1 MAQELNSLQCRR
13 CGGERVPYYI
23 IIKGPYAILK
33 VMCPNDHT
41 REAIRLSLEARD
53 QWIGQ
58 VADNIYKC
66 SYCGQRI
73 ANPARIIRDGRWM
86 VLIMECPT
94 HGLKEPKRYI
104 IDTLYPIIQNLHQNV
119 GGPLP
124 PTFAPPPPS
133 DMYNRVS
140 SPNSPPPPPPGFGPP
155 PPGFGPPPPPPPTN
169 VAPPANPG
177 KASFCNECGAA
188 IAPGALFCTN
198 CGREIDENNL

>member
-1 MAQELNSLQCRR
+1 MAQNLNSLQCRK

-41 REAIRLSLEARD
+41 REAIRLSLEMRD

-58 VADNIYKC
+58 VADNIYRC
-66 SYCGQRI
+66 AICGVRI
-73 ANPARIIRDGRWM
+73 PNPTRIVRDGRWM

-94 HGLKEPKRYI
+94 HGLKEAKRYI
-104 IDTLYPIIQNLHQNV
+104 IDTIYPVIQNFHQNL

-133 DMYNRVS
+133 DMYNRIS
-140 SPNSPPPPPPGFGPP
+140 SPSSPPPPPPPPGFGT
-155 PPGFGPPPPPPPTN
+155 PPPPPAN
-169 VAPPANPG
+169 LAPPANPG

-188 IAPGALFCTN
+188 IAAGALFCVN